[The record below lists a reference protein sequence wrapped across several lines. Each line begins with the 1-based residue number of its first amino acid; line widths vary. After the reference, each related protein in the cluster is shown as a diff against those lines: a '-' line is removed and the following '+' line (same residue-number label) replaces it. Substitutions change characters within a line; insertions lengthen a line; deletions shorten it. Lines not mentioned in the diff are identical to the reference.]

1 MIFYKLYVFFF
12 GTRFNLGNFLGT
24 IGTIGTIIVAS
35 NSIIGFSTSSIF
47 ALGLLLIISRN
58 ANISLLNA
66 SSSVFIASLLS
77 RGLLFRNI

>member
-12 GTRFNLGNFLGT
+12 GTRFNLGNFLW
-24 IGTIGTIIVAS
+24 TIIVAS

-58 ANISLLNA
+58 ANISLFSANNSFLI
-66 SSSVFIASLLS
+66 SSLVSL
-77 RGLLFRNI
+77 GELFRNN